1 VTNKGEAPGQVD
13 EVATLLP
20 SGRRPTCLPNNR
32 FEPTIEQLVAENA
45 SWQKWKGVEKP
56 TQPEQAIEACNAVPM
71 EDVHILYISPKTSV
85 RGTASPVEKR
95 EQSSS
100 SG

>member
-1 VTNKGEAPGQVD
+1 M
-13 EVATLLP
+13 
-20 SGRRPTCLPNNR
+20 SSNNR

-45 SWQKWKGVEKP
+45 SWQKLKGVEKP
-56 TQPEQAIEACNAVPM
+56 TQSELAIEACNAVPI
-71 EDVHILYISPKTSV
+71 EDVHILYIPPKTSV

-100 SG
+100 SGWYR

>member
-1 VTNKGEAPGQVD
+1 MTNKGEAPGQVD

-20 SGRRPTCLPNNR
+20 SGRRSTCLPNNK

-45 SWQKWKGVEKP
+45 SWQKWKRVEKP
-56 TQPEQAIEACNAVPM
+56 TQPEKIIEACNAVPI
-71 EDVHILYISPKTSV
+71 EDVHILYISSKTSV
-85 RGTASPVEKR
+85 RGTFSPVEKR